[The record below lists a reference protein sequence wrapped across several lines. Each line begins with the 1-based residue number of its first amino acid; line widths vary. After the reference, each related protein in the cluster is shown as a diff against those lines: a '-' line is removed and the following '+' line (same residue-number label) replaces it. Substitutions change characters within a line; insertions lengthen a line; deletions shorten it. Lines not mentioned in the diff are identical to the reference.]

1 MSKLVTEIVGNEPY
15 SYYPMGKHVV
25 RAPGVCG
32 GRPTFKY
39 TRIEVAGVL
48 SMLASDTIDTIVEAY
63 RGRISREA
71 IEEAILI
78 ASRLVHRQKPPKSA
92 AA

>member
-1 MSKLVTEIVGNEPY
+1 MAKLVTEIVGNEPY

-48 SMLASDTIDTIVEAY
+48 SMLASDSIDTIVDDY
-63 RGRISREA
+63 KGRISREA

-78 ASRLVHRQKPPKSA
+78 ASRLVHRQKPPRSA

>member
-1 MSKLVTEIVGNEPY
+1 MAKLVTEIVGDEPY
-15 SYYPMGKHVV
+15 SYYPMSEYVV

-48 SMLASDTIDTIVEAY
+48 SMLASDSIDTIVEDY
-63 RGRISREA
+63 NGRISREA

-78 ASRLVHRQKPPKSA
+78 TADLFKSRTPQSA
-92 AA
+92 AQ